1 MRILGPIIVYLGQI
15 TTPMITAGIASAKKY
30 LSDELDTMQSDIQNL
45 LVYFLDGAAD
55 LGLPVISD
63 KKSPIQY
70 IQNRLA

>member
-1 MRILGPIIVYLGQI
+1 
-15 TTPMITAGIASAKKY
+15 MITAGIASAKKY